1 MQVKRSR
8 SGKARRDKNETM
20 LLLAVLWKR
29 TVSVSCVCG
38 VLSLLIFFLME
49 LLDSLFEVFDFWKL
63 HFVILILLQILCV
76 QTVFSA

>member
-38 VLSLLIFFLME
+38 VLSLLIFLME

-63 HFVILILLQILCV
+63 HSVILILLQILCV